1 MPILIVGRLSGRQD
15 LPVMF
20 CEERDVSISIGVIG
34 ARGIPSTYGGY
45 ETFLTVLL
53 PELVRRGH
61 DVTAYCRRKDVDNAT
76 DYEGVRKVILPTIR
90 TKSLATLSHG
100 VVASGAAL
108 KGRHDVVLALNVANS
123 PFCLGLRLLGQR
135 TVLNTDG
142 QEWLRGKWGKAGQT
156 YFRTAAKLAG
166 RSATALIAD
175 STGMAQ
181 VYAEQFGA
189 ASTVIPYC
197 WTKLEKQPDRAILKD
212 LGLKAHEYFLIAG
225 RLVPENN
232 IDRVAESY
240 VRSGVTT
247 PLVVLGAANYDS
259 PVQQRLNELAA
270 QCPTLKLA
278 GHVKDRSAYATLV
291 GDAKTYFHGHSVG
304 GINPSLLEAMGCAA
318 RIAAFDTTFS
328 REALGSAGDYFSDF
342 AQELPLLIRRLDA
355 ESATRAG
362 DLRRAAADRVR
373 TTFSLKLVADA
384 YEGLLVQVAEARRGE
399 KVVLKTPWE
408 LERDL
413 LTTPMAA

>member
-1 MPILIVGRLSGRQD
+1 
-15 LPVMF
+15 
-20 CEERDVSISIGVIG
+20 VSISVGVIG

-61 DVTAYCRRKDVDNAT
+61 DVTAYCRRRDVEDAAE
-76 DYEGVRKVILPTIR
+76 YQGVRKVTLPAIR
-90 TKSLATLSHG
+90 TKSLSTLSHG
-100 VVASGAAL
+100 AVASAAAW

-123 PFCLGLRLLGQR
+123 PFCLGLRLVGQR

-142 QEWLRGKWGKAGQT
+142 QEWLRGKWGRAGRT
-156 YFRTAAKLAG
+156 YFRLAAKLAG
-166 RSATALIAD
+166 RSATALVAD
-175 STGMAQ
+175 SAGMGQ
-181 VYAEQFGA
+181 IYAGQFGA
-189 ASTVIPYC
+189 SSTVIPYC
-197 WTKLEKQPDRAILKD
+197 WTKLEKQPDGAILES
-212 LGLKAHEYFLIAG
+212 LGLEAQGYFLVAG

-232 IDRVAESY
+232 IDRVAASY

-291 GDAKTYFHGHSVG
+291 GEAKAYFHGHSVG
-304 GINPSLLEAMGCAA
+304 GINPSLLEAMGCGA
-318 RIAAFDTTFS
+318 RIAALDTTFS
-328 REALGSAGDYFSDF
+328 REALASTGAYFEDF
-342 AQELPLLIRRLDA
+342 EKELPLLIRRLNHEPTQ
-355 ESATRAG
+355 ESAEF
-362 DLRRAAADRVR
+362 RRAAADRVR

-384 YEGLLVQVAEARRGE
+384 YEGLLHEVVSARRHHR
-399 KVVLKTPWE
+399 VVLKTAWAQGADSVT
-408 LERDL
+408 LR
-413 LTTPMAA
+413 AA